1 MLKAVGL
8 FRAIPF
14 KSGSEKRSMHPVPK
28 TPMEALAIFRSP
40 ESEEWERDYAAGM
53 ITSLDEALSDLVA
66 VACDPSVSAGLQQRV
81 AEALS
86 FAWRDR
92 GILWTTDISGFTP
105 IARQEILFRRG
116 EGPPFQGPWPEG

>member
-1 MLKAVGL
+1 
-8 FRAIPF
+8 
-14 KSGSEKRSMHPVPK
+14 MHAVPK
-28 TPMEALAIFRSP
+28 TPLEALAIFRNS

-53 ITSLDEALSDLVA
+53 ITSLDEALPDLVA

-92 GILWTTDISGFTP
+92 GTLWTADISSFTP
-105 IARQEILFRRG
+105 IAYQEILFQRG
-116 EGPPFQGPWPEG
+116 EGPPYQGPWPEE

>member
-1 MLKAVGL
+1 MQ
-8 FRAIPF
+8 
-14 KSGSEKRSMHPVPK
+14 PVPK
-28 TPMEALAIFRSP
+28 TPQEALEIFRSP

-53 ITSLDEALSDLVA
+53 IISLDEALPDLIA
-66 VACDPSVSAGLQQRV
+66 VARDPSASAVLQQRV

-92 GILWTTDISGFTP
+92 GILSTADISDFTP
-105 IARQEILFRRG
+105 MARQEILFRRG